1 MNQFA
6 KPGQQFTNMAV
17 DPYPFT
23 NANLTDL
30 SPKSSSVN
38 NNNNNSAIMQ
48 QQYGDSSEDFFDQD
62 MSNNEDFTI
71 SNMSTK
77 K

>member
-6 KPGQQFTNMAV
+6 KPGQQFMNM

-30 SPKSSSVN
+30 SPKLSN
-38 NNNNNSAIMQ
+38 QTNGEMY
-48 QQYGDSSEDFFDQD
+48 QYNDMADDYLHQNLSNKEDSSL
-62 MSNNEDFTI
+62 NN
-71 SNMSTK
+71 MCTK